1 VDVNALDARVGWKAV
16 EHAGEPAYVTNCD
29 WSPCDPDPKML
40 EGREISEIE
49 MVGYVIEPCRAHFN
63 DTIEEFSARRTY

>member
-1 VDVNALDARVGWKAV
+1 
-16 EHAGEPAYVTNCD
+16 
-29 WSPCDPDPKML
+29 ML

-49 MVGYVIEPCRAHFN
+49 MVGHVIEPCRAHFN